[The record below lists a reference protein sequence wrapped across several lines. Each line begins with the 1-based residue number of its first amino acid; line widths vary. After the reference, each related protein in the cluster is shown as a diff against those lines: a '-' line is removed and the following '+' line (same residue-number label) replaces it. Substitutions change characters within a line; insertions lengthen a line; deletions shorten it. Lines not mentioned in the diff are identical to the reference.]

1 MRTPQGRMNAG
12 FYSPGRNKTRS
23 ERFSRMIL
31 MTVLLVSGGFSGR
44 SALAEVKIIEADS
57 SYSMGD
63 NDSKI
68 DALRI
73 ATQEAKRK
81 ALELAVTYVESLIE
95 VKNYELTRDEVKT
108 YTAGILETEIVSQH
122 MHGTA
127 EHPEITIRARCKVD
141 TAVFMS
147 RIGQYSQN
155 EEIREQLDA
164 SAKDNEALRKERDA
178 LVGQLALEKDKARV
192 AGTRQK
198 LDAVLAKEE
207 ANDDTHK
214 VWTSIGAQL
223 IDTEDICPVIKQA
236 DLDRSSVLL
245 QRAIA
250 ANPQNQRARYL
261 LAAVY
266 QRQGDP
272 GSAENELRTAIRN
285 APSSTAQ
292 HMRLAILLRERGRYK
307 EALKEFHFVER
318 LRPNY
323 LLTVYFEGM
332 TYKDMG
338 MCGKAVQYLN
348 KFLKDGRVSKH
359 PQKKEQALRVI
370 EECGGDR
377 PGRQRRARES

>member
-1 MRTPQGRMNAG
+1 
-12 FYSPGRNKTRS
+12 
-23 ERFSRMIL
+23 MIL
-31 MTVLLVSGGFSGR
+31 TTALLLSGGFSGR
-44 SALAEVKIIEADS
+44 NAPAEVNIIEADS

-63 NDSKI
+63 NDSKV

-81 ALELAVTYVESLIE
+81 VLELAGSYVESLTE
-95 VKNYELTRDEVKT
+95 VKNYELTGDEVKT
-108 YTAGILETEIVSQH
+108 YTSGILETEIVSEH
-122 MHGTA
+122 MHGPA
-127 EHPEITIRARCKVD
+127 AHPEITIRARCKVD
-141 TAVFMS
+141 TAVFTA
-147 RIGQYSQN
+147 RIRQYSQN

-164 SAKDNEALRKERDA
+164 SVKENEALRKERDA
-178 LVGQLALEKDKARV
+178 LVRQLASEKDKARA
-192 AGTRQK
+192 AGTLQK
-198 LDAVLAKEE
+198 LDAVLSKEE

-214 VWTSIGAQL
+214 VWTSVGAQL
-223 IDTEDICPVIKQA
+223 VDTDDTCPVINQA
-236 DLDRSSVLL
+236 ELDRSSVLL
-245 QRAIA
+245 QRAIS

-261 LAAVY
+261 LAVVY

-272 GSAENELRTAIRN
+272 ESAENELRTAIRN
-285 APSSTAQ
+285 APSSTAP

-338 MCGKAVQYLN
+338 VCGKAVQYLN
-348 KFLKDGRVSKH
+348 KFMKDGRVSKH

-377 PGRQRRARES
+377 PGRQRRTREN